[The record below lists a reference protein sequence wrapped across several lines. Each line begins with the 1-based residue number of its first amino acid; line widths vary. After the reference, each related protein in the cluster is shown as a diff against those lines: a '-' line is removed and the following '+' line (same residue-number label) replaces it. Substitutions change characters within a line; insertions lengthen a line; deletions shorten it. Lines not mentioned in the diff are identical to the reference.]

1 MSTPTTTTPTAE
13 DLFRLTDDGA
23 GGSVQTAKRRLKF
36 RLRYLLCR
44 SYLEQVRNFFTSH
57 DLQALTH
64 EELPLML
71 RPMRSYLWRGLNVA
85 ERTQAQLAF
94 FNWFIQ
100 RCGADAIQAFYKC
113 NGFELFSQTYPEGCI
128 RVVLIPARALGREGE
143 LEMHLKLNEVSVMKT
158 SFTVLPAT
166 FLGEAGDGWVM
177 VIGNMQGQRSAHQE
191 IKIVT
196 QKMERTRPQNILM
209 TALQGLASGW
219 ELSGIAGVTDSA
231 HVYAGYR
238 SLSQRVG
245 QSYDALW
252 EELGFTRSTSKTHWA
267 CPVQWVARS
276 EQEVPSN
283 KRSQLRR
290 KNEIRQRIFDQVAH
304 NSAGLQTLHCSS

>member
-1 MSTPTTTTPTAE
+1 MSHPTTTTPTAE

-23 GGSVQTAKRRLKF
+23 GGWLQTAKRRLKF
-36 RLRYLLCR
+36 HLRHRLCR
-44 SYLEQVRNFFTSH
+44 PYLEQVRGFFIDH
-57 DLQALTH
+57 DLKALTQ

-71 RPMRSYLWRGLNVA
+71 RPMRSYLWRGLKVA
-85 ERTQAQLAF
+85 DRAQAQLAF

-100 RCGADAIQAFYKC
+100 RCGADAIGAFYQS
-113 NGFELFSQTYPEGCI
+113 NGFELFSQTYPEGSI
-128 RVVLIPARALGREGE
+128 RVVLLPARALGREGE
-143 LEMHLKLNEVSVMKT
+143 LEMHLKLNDVSVMKAA
-158 SFTVLPAT
+158 FTVLPAT
-166 FLGEAGDGWVM
+166 SFGGAGDGLVM
-177 VIGNMQGQRSAHQE
+177 VIGNMQGQRSAQQE

-219 ELSGIAGVTDSA
+219 GLSGIAGVTDAA

-252 EELGFTRSTSKTHWA
+252 EELGFTRSFSKTHWA

-304 NSAGLQTLHCSS
+304 NSAGLQTLHCSI

>member
-1 MSTPTTTTPTAE
+1 MSHPATTTPTAE

-23 GGSVQTAKRRLKF
+23 GGWLQTTKRRLKF
-36 RLRYLLCR
+36 RLRYRLC
-44 SYLEQVRNFFTSH
+44 SPCLEQVRRFFIGH
-57 DLQALTH
+57 DLKALTQ

-71 RPMRSYLWRGLNVA
+71 RPMRSYLWRGLNVTD
-85 ERTQAQLAF
+85 RTQAQLAF

-100 RCGADAIQAFYKC
+100 RCGAGAIQAFYQGD
-113 NGFELFSQTYPEGCI
+113 GFELFSQTYPEGCI
-128 RVVLIPARALGREGE
+128 RVVLLPARALGREGE
-143 LEMHLKLNEVSVMKT
+143 LEMHLKLNDESVMKT
-158 SFTVLPAT
+158 AFSVLPAT
-166 FLGEAGDGWVM
+166 LLGAEADGWVM

-219 ELSGIAGVTDSA
+219 SLSGIAGVTDSA

-252 EELGFTRSTSKTHWA
+252 EELGFTRSISKTHWA

-304 NSAGLQTLHCSS
+304 NSAGLQALHCSR

>member
-1 MSTPTTTTPTAE
+1 MSPPATTPPTAE

-23 GGSVQTAKRRLKF
+23 GGWLQTTKRRLKF
-36 RLRYLLCR
+36 RLRYRLCR
-44 SYLEQVRNFFTSH
+44 PCLEQVRRFFISH
-57 DLQALTH
+57 DLKTLTQ

-85 ERTQAQLAF
+85 DRTQAQLAF

-100 RCGADAIQAFYKC
+100 RCGANAIYAFYKC
-113 NGFELFSQTYPEGCI
+113 NGLELFSQTYAEGCV
-128 RVVLIPARALGREGE
+128 RVVLLPARALGREGE
-143 LEMHLKLNEVSVMKT
+143 LEMHLKLNDVSVMKAAF
-158 SFTVLPAT
+158 SVLPAT
-166 FLGEAGDGWVM
+166 FLGKEGDAWVM

-219 ELSGIAGVTDSA
+219 GLSDLAGVTGAA

-252 EELGFTRSTSKTHWA
+252 EELGFTRSISNTHWSS
-267 CPVQWVARS
+267 PVQWVARS
-276 EQEVPSN
+276 EQEVPSS

-290 KNEIRQRIFDQVAH
+290 KNEIRQKIFDQVAL
-304 NSAGLQTLHCSS
+304 NSAGLKALHC